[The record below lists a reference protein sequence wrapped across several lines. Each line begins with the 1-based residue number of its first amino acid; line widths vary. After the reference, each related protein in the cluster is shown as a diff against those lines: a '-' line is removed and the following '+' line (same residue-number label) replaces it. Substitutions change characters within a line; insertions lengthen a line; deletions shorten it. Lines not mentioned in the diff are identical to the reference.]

1 MSGRPKGGANRR
13 FSKEDK
19 LIILLDYLEKGMTQI
34 EVITKYGIAVSLF
47 RKWVN
52 RYKEFGPE
60 GLEYRKPKGNPYA
73 ALYRKKN
80 LTELE
85 RLELENLKLKVENER
100 LKKGYTK
107 KEVIEVRA
115 GLSKK
120 NLK

>member
-19 LIILLDYLEKGMTQI
+19 LIILSDYLEKGMTQI

-100 LKKGYTK
+100 LKKGYTE

-120 NLK
+120 NSK

>member
-19 LIILLDYLEKGMTQI
+19 LIILSDYLEKGMTQI

-120 NLK
+120 NSK

>member
-19 LIILLDYLEKGMTQI
+19 LIILSDYLEKGMTQI

-60 GLEYRKPKGNPYA
+60 GLSI
-73 ALYRKKN
+73 
-80 LTELE
+80 
-85 RLELENLKLKVENER
+85 ENLK
-100 LKKGYTK
+100 
-107 KEVIEVRA
+107 VIPMLHFIEKRI
-115 GLSKK
+115 
-120 NLK
+120 

>member
-19 LIILLDYLEKGMTQI
+19 LIILSDYLEKGMTQI

>member
-19 LIILLDYLEKGMTQI
+19 LIILSDYLEKGMTQI

-85 RLELENLKLKVENER
+85 KLELENLKLKVENER

>member
-1 MSGRPKGGANRR
+1 
-13 FSKEDK
+13 
-19 LIILLDYLEKGMTQI
+19 
-34 EVITKYGIAVSLF
+34 LF

-85 RLELENLKLKVENER
+85 KLELENLKLKVENER
-100 LKKGYTK
+100 LKKGYTE